1 MSDPLGSF
9 VERGEKVICRLTRF
23 QALLVTY
30 LFVLAA
36 LVWQETTDAA
46 SLQLTWNDNSQN
58 EDGFDIERKTGTTGA
73 FLALTT
79 VDANQKSY
87 NDANLSDGTTYCYRV
102 RAFNKAGGSPYSNEA
117 CAATPAST
125 TTPPSQ
131 PPPPTANT
139 ISTNIADGATLS
151 GSSVIWT
158 AVPSGVPA
166 RVEFFIDG
174 TLGTTELDSPYQFNG
189 DPDGVL
195 NTNTLTNGSHQ
206 LKVRATYTDGSIAE
220 RTVTVT
226 LSNTSPPLHPPPP
239 ISAPPPPPSPPP
251 PPTANTISTNIA
263 DGAVLSGSS
272 VVWTAVPSGVPARV
286 EFFIDGTLGTTEL
299 YSPYQFNGDPDGVLN
314 TNTLTNGSHQL
325 KVR

>member
-1 MSDPLGSF
+1 MSDQLGSF
-9 VERGEKVICRLTRF
+9 VGRGGKMICRLTRF

-46 SLQLTWNDNSQN
+46 SLQLTWTDNSQN

-87 NDANLSDGTTYCYRV
+87 TDANLSDDTTYCYRV

-117 CAATPAST
+117 CATTTAST
-125 TTPPSQ
+125 PTPPTQ
-131 PPPPTANT
+131 PPLPPPTT
-139 ISTNIADGATLS
+139 
-151 GSSVIWT
+151 
-158 AVPSGVPA
+158 
-166 RVEFFIDG
+166 
-174 TLGTTELDSPYQFNG
+174 
-189 DPDGVL
+189 
-195 NTNTLTNGSHQ
+195 
-206 LKVRATYTDGSIAE
+206 
-220 RTVTVT
+220 
-226 LSNTSPPLHPPPP
+226 
-239 ISAPPPPPSPPP
+239 
-251 PPTANTISTNIA
+251 NTISTNIA

-272 VVWTAVPSGVPARV
+272 VIWTAVPSGVPVRV

-314 TNTLTNGSHQL
+314 TSQRYL
-325 KVR
+325 KFF